1 MGLVK
6 EKVMYEKEAKQQ
18 EEKIEKMKAEDGE
31 NYAIKKQYFKYVLY
45 LHCYFVKCGLFSRE
59 EANSLKHFWLI
70 CRLVKEKVMY
80 EKEAKQQ
87 EEKIEKMKAEDGE
100 NYAIKKQ
107 AEILQESRMM
117 IPDCQRRL
125 EAAYTDLQQILETE
139 KDLEEAEEY
148 KEARLVLDSVKLEA

>member
-1 MGLVK
+1 MADPRVRQIKIKTGVVK
-6 EKVMYEKEAKQQ
+6 
-18 EEKIEKMKAEDGE
+18 
-31 NYAIKKQYFKYVLY
+31 
-45 LHCYFVKCGLFSRE
+45 
-59 EANSLKHFWLI
+59 
-70 CRLVKEKVMY
+70 RLVKEKVMY

-107 AEILQESRMM
+107 
-117 IPDCQRRL
+117 
-125 EAAYTDLQQILETE
+125 ETE

>member
-1 MGLVK
+1 I
-6 EKVMYEKEAKQQ
+6 Y
-18 EEKIEKMKAEDGE
+18 
-31 NYAIKKQYFKYVLY
+31 
-45 LHCYFVKCGLFSRE
+45 
-59 EANSLKHFWLI
+59 
-70 CRLVKEKVMY
+70 RLVKEKVMY

-125 EAAYTDLQQILETE
+125 EAAYTDLQQILVS
-139 KDLEEAEEY
+139 KDFC
-148 KEARLVLDSVKLEA
+148 VLYLNSFFNSIPRGPKF

>member
-1 MGLVK
+1 MADPRVRQIKIKTGVVK
-6 EKVMYEKEAKQQ
+6 
-18 EEKIEKMKAEDGE
+18 
-31 NYAIKKQYFKYVLY
+31 
-45 LHCYFVKCGLFSRE
+45 
-59 EANSLKHFWLI
+59 
-70 CRLVKEKVMY
+70 RLVKEKVMY

-107 AEILQESRMM
+107 ES
-117 IPDCQRRL
+117 
-125 EAAYTDLQQILETE
+125 E

>member
-1 MGLVK
+1 MADPRVRQIKIKTGVVK
-6 EKVMYEKEAKQQ
+6 
-18 EEKIEKMKAEDGE
+18 
-31 NYAIKKQYFKYVLY
+31 
-45 LHCYFVKCGLFSRE
+45 
-59 EANSLKHFWLI
+59 
-70 CRLVKEKVMY
+70 RLVKEKVMY

-87 EEKIEKMKAEDGE
+87 QEKIEKMRAEDGE
-100 NYAIKKQ
+100 NYDIKKQ

-125 EAAYTDLQQILETE
+125 EAAYLDLQRILENE